1 MIPQLRAWHTQ
12 YAQGGLTIIGVH
24 TPEFFWEKSSTKVVA
39 AAERFGIRYP
49 VVQDNEK
56 HIWRRYG
63 IWAWPTL
70 LLVDKQGIIRY
81 RHIGEGDYAAIEAT
95 IQALLAEA
103 G

>member
-1 MIPQLRAWHTQ
+1 MKVTEIWRYPVKTMAGEKLQ
-12 YAQGGLTIIGVH
+12 
-24 TPEFFWEKSSTKVVA
+24 KSSTKVMA

-49 VVQDNEK
+49 IVQDTEK
-56 HIWRRYG
+56 RIWTRYG

-81 RHIGEGDYAAIEAT
+81 RHIGEGNYAEIEAT
-95 IQALLAEA
+95 IQALLAEV

>member
-1 MIPQLRAWHTQ
+1 M
-12 YAQGGLTIIGVH
+12 
-24 TPEFFWEKSSTKVVA
+24 A

-49 VVQDNEK
+49 IVQDNEK

-70 LLVDKQGIIRY
+70 LLVDEQGIIRY
-81 RHIGEGDYAAIEAT
+81 RHIGEGDYAAIEAM